1 MLYFV
6 LMNNHLLNPIRA
18 GLNEKMTEYRW
29 SAHLA
34 PTPSLIPID
43 LSVCY
48 NMQIFLENKDD
59 PSMYNFFSS
68 TGRTTALIIV
78 IALLVSLTLAFGLAA
93 CALNDTDKVAE
104 GTTFADQTS
113 PISDAA
119 ADLGASETGNTSD
132 DSAGEIASSTS
143 QEQPATTATAP
154 VDASG
159 PLTIT
164 NWTLTEQGTILWNT
178 PAPDPIAYNPVRTV
192 SVTIPEGYTLV
203 EICKLLEKKGIQTFY
218 HTFSAALNGDYPG
231 YGFTDASKT
240 TPNRRYALEGYLFP
254 DTYEFHIGEKP
265 YDIFAKILSQTNA
278 VLSSYQPYPG
288 MTMDE
293 VVTLASL
300 VEEEAFT
307 GETRGNVSS
316 VLHNRLNIGQRLE
329 LDKSIHY
336 VEWYIKPL
344 IQSTSTAEIN
354 AYNSYYNTY
363 KCPALP
369 AGPIS
374 NPGRLAIE
382 AAINPAQTNYYY
394 FVTDAAGNYY
404 FASTW
409 EEHLENL
416 TKAGLA

>member
-1 MLYFV
+1 
-6 LMNNHLLNPIRA
+6 
-18 GLNEKMTEYRW
+18 
-29 SAHLA
+29 
-34 PTPSLIPID
+34 
-43 LSVCY
+43 
-48 NMQIFLENKDD
+48 
-59 PSMYNFFSS
+59 MYNFFPS

-78 IALLVSLTLAFGLAA
+78 IALLFSLTLAFGLAA
-93 CALNDTDKVAE
+93 CALNGTADVAE

-113 PISDAA
+113 LVSDAA
-119 ADLGASETGNTSD
+119 ADLGASETGNTPD

-143 QEQPATTATAP
+143 QEQPATTAPAPAASAPTPAAPAPTTTATTTPAAP

-159 PLTIT
+159 SLPIT
-164 NWTLTEQGTILWNT
+164 NWTLTEQGTILWYT

-203 EICKLLEKKGIQTFY
+203 EICKILEKKGIQTFY
-218 HTFSAALNGDYPG
+218 HTFSAALNGDYPS

-240 TPNRRYALEGYLFP
+240 TPHRRYALEGYLFP
-254 DTYEFHIGEKP
+254 DTYEFHVGEKP
-265 YDIFAKILSQTNA
+265 YNIFAKILSKTNA
-278 VLSSYQPYPG
+278 VLSNYQPYPG
-288 MTMDE
+288 MTMDQ
-293 VVTLASL
+293 VLTLASL
-300 VEEEAFT
+300 IEEEAFT

-316 VLHNRLNIGQRLE
+316 VLHNRLSIGQRLE

-344 IQSTSTAEIN
+344 VQSTSTAEIN

-369 AGPIS
+369 AGPIT

-382 AAINPAQTNYYY
+382 AAISPAQTNYYY
-394 FVTDAAGNYY
+394 FVTDAAGHYY
-404 FASTW
+404 YAKTW

-416 TKAGLA
+416 KKAGLA

>member
-1 MLYFV
+1 
-6 LMNNHLLNPIRA
+6 MN
-18 GLNEKMTEYRW
+18 KY
-29 SAHLA
+29 
-34 PTPSLIPID
+34 
-43 LSVCY
+43 
-48 NMQIFLENKDD
+48 
-59 PSMYNFFSS
+59 FSS
-68 TGRTTALIIV
+68 TGRSTALIIV
-78 IALLVSLTLAFGLAA
+78 IALVIALTLAFSLAA
-93 CALNDTDKVAE
+93 CALNGTDKVAD

-113 PISDAA
+113 QMSNTAAELDASDTGDIS
-119 ADLGASETGNTSD
+119 EEP
-132 DSAGEIASSTS
+132 AGESTS
-143 QEQPATTATAP
+143 SASQATEPATTVSPVDPVTTPTATTAPAPSPTTTSTPTSAAP

-159 PLTIT
+159 SLPIT
-164 NWTLTEQGTILWNT
+164 NWTLTEQGTILWYT
-178 PAPDPIAYNPVRTV
+178 PAPAQIAYNAVRTV

-203 EICKLLEKKGIQTFY
+203 EICKILEKKGIQTFY
-218 HTFSAALNGDYPG
+218 HTFSAALNGDYPS

-240 TPNRRYALEGYLFP
+240 APNRRYALEGYLFP
-254 DTYEFHIGEKP
+254 DTYEFHVGEKP
-265 YDIFAKILSQTNA
+265 YNIFAKILSNTNA
-278 VLSSYQPYPG
+278 VLSNYQPHPG
-288 MTMDE
+288 MTMDQ

-300 VEEEAFT
+300 IEEEAFT

-316 VLHNRLNIGQRLE
+316 VLHNRLSIGQRLE

-344 IQSTSTAEIN
+344 IQSTSTSEIN

-382 AAINPAQTNYYY
+382 AAISPAQTNYYY

-404 FASTW
+404 YASTW

-416 TKAGLA
+416 KTAGLA

>member
-1 MLYFV
+1 
-6 LMNNHLLNPIRA
+6 
-18 GLNEKMTEYRW
+18 
-29 SAHLA
+29 
-34 PTPSLIPID
+34 
-43 LSVCY
+43 
-48 NMQIFLENKDD
+48 
-59 PSMYNFFSS
+59 MYNFFSS

-78 IALLVSLTLAFGLAA
+78 IALLFSLTLAFGLAA
-93 CALNDTDKVAE
+93 CALNGTADVAE

-113 PISDAA
+113 LVSDAA
-119 ADLGASETGNTSD
+119 ADLGASETGNTPD

-143 QEQPATTATAP
+143 QKQPATTAPAPADSATTAPTTPAAPAPTTATTSAAP

-159 PLTIT
+159 SLPIT
-164 NWTLTEQGTILWNT
+164 NWTLTEQGTILWYT

-203 EICKLLEKKGIQTFY
+203 EICKILEKKGIQTFY
-218 HTFSAALNGDYPG
+218 HTFSSALNGDYPS

-265 YDIFAKILSQTNA
+265 YNIFAKILSKTNV

-288 MTMDE
+288 MTMDQ

-300 VEEEAFT
+300 IEEEAFT

-316 VLHNRLNIGQRLE
+316 VLHNRLTIGQRLE

-336 VEWYIKPL
+336 VEWYIKPM
-344 IQSTSTAEIN
+344 IQSDSTSEIN
-354 AYNSYYNTY
+354 AYNSFYNTY

-369 AGPIS
+369 AGPIT

-382 AAINPAQTNYYY
+382 AALSPALTSYYY

-404 FASTW
+404 YASTW

-416 TKAGLA
+416 KTAGLA